1 MLPGEV
7 LYKHKEDEFTE
18 KGKPQGQRL
27 AVFTHDFQERER
39 EASRAKLQHKR
50 GVSCVRQGGSNQD
63 LRQQRFLTTN
73 IATDAGL
80 FPDKRGTGAG
90 YTLLRGRISGKA
102 HTNTGAGKPGLE

>member
-7 LYKHKEDEFTE
+7 LYKQREGEFTE

-39 EASRAKLQHKR
+39 ETASGAKLHPKR
-50 GVSCVRQGGSNQD
+50 HVSSVRQGGSNQD

-73 IATDAGL
+73 IATDTGL
-80 FPDKRGTGAG
+80 FPDKRGPGEVCIIEREKKKH
-90 YTLLRGRISGKA
+90 RGQ
-102 HTNTGAGKPGLE
+102 TQGLANRA